1 MFVDKYI
8 ARNFLF
14 AQCSPFIHKSALPF
28 WKLKKIYI
36 IKIEHNT
43 YPSQPRR
50 VSHERA
56 KRRKNN
62 GILAMTHSHREPSKA
77 KERDKLR
84 RKKGPLFEWSKPRT
98 TIFYQILNSN
108 SNIEY
113 YPTSYTTEFHN
124 RVVSEKKTSFFIY
137 SFSPLSV
144 STVLCCRY
152 LFAYLYLISF
162 IWPSTERHSE
172 EREAEVKYFFVS

>member
-1 MFVDKYI
+1 MNTTHI
-8 ARNFLF
+8 HPSPAACHMSARRGGRTM
-14 AQCSPFIHKSALPF
+14 AF
-28 WKLKKIYI
+28 WQWHTAT
-36 IKIEHNT
+36 E
-43 YPSQPRR
+43 S
-50 VSHERA
+50 RA
-56 KRRKNN
+56 KQ
-62 GILAMTHSHREPSKA
+62 
-77 KERDKLR
+77 ERDKLR

-124 RVVSEKKTSFFIY
+124 RVVSEKKKTSFFIY

-172 EREAEVKYFFVS
+172 EREAEVKYILSLNHTTPESHCRRSAAVDCLGGEVSFRMETDVTNP